1 MPEPAEP
8 RLIADV
14 TLGALARWLRVLG
27 VETACEPTLDDPE
40 LVFRALSEECTVV
53 TRDRR
58 LVERRR
64 TS

>member
-1 MPEPAEP
+1 
-8 RLIADV
+8 LIADAM
-14 TLGALARWLRVLG
+14 LGVLARWLRVLD
-27 VETACEPTLDDPE
+27 VDTACDPTLDDPE